1 MSGDTYLRALNRIP
15 GRIWRLSWPIWVAL
29 ATIVP
34 SVMGGAGI
42 LGDAGQAL
50 SFLASLANITIDGT
64 LCAAIIAVTASIIL
78 SVGSYKVLERIMVVL
93 VVIFTFTTLI
103 CAVAMQTTEFAVTP
117 ADVLGGMT
125 PDFGLFVSFAAIA
138 LAAYGYTGMDAPSLS
153 AYTYWCIEK
162 GYPSFVGSER
172 DDLDWESHAR
182 SWMKVV
188 HTDVFLSLVVV
199 TCATIPYY
207 VLGAGVLNKMGLV
220 PKGNEETVSTLSN
233 IFTQTLGP
241 WAVWAFSIGAFFI
254 LFSTVLSGFGGAG
267 RFIPDY
273 FIEMKLFDR
282 SNIALRRA
290 IVRWYVGLI
299 PIVAFFIYLASPSFV
314 FLIKVG
320 GLASAITLP
329 IQCGATIWLQARR
342 MDPRIRPRTPARIGL
357 WLIFAFQVTM
367 AACVVWFVIL
377 ER

>member
-342 MDPRIRPRTPARIGL
+342 MDPRIRPRTPA
-357 WLIFAFQVTM
+357 
-367 AACVVWFVIL
+367 
-377 ER
+377 